1 MGAEGNRAL
10 LNFGVRIHE
19 ISKCKCTYAHVK
31 IMCVNEIE
39 GCMRP
44 SVNVKVERGSTLTC
58 TRDSPYIVSV
68 LFTSLKGTCA

>member
-39 GCMRP
+39 AMYEAKRKRK
-44 SVNVKVERGSTLTC
+44 S
-58 TRDSPYIVSV
+58 
-68 LFTSLKGTCA
+68 